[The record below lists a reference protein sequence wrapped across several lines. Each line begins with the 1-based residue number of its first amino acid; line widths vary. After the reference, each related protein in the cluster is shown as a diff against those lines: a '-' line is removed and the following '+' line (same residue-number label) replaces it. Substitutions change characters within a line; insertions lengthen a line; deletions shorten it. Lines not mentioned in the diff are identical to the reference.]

1 MNKWYLGQTQP
12 YQLKDLPY
20 NWVLDWDLTGTS
32 SGGTF
37 LSGNAYLCKPNQT
50 DHCILFFRPNQTT
63 SNYNRTVKWSFAWD
77 LTGTSSGG
85 VMLGSFGC
93 NFRWVSQVQ
102 SRPEF
107 WTPGWGSTRVRKIHI
122 TAHIVLWAQRAD
134 ALFPKDIAASR

>member
-77 LTGTSSGG
+77 LTGTSSGE
-85 VMLGSFGC
+85 VMLGCHSGFGPYPPSKKWK
-93 NFRWVSQVQ
+93 NTLQN
-102 SRPEF
+102 
-107 WTPGWGSTRVRKIHI
+107 TPL
-122 TAHIVLWAQRAD
+122 IVLLNT
-134 ALFPKDIAASR
+134 LFTNTFFVQYPPSILKFERHGNESL